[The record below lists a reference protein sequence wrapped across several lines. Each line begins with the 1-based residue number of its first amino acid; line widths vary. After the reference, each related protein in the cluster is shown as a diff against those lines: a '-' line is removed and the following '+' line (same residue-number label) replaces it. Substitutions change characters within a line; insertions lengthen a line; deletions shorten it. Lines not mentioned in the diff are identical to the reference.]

1 MFMNS
6 TLSDPS
12 IATSEAYWYLE
23 EQVQEKEFGA
33 KNNAEGLR
41 QDLQFFKKLEC
52 PQGQSSNQTD
62 NPTTATDN
70 SNKTDHY
77 FQALPPQAPEP
88 VTFSLVKRKAR
99 YHDKSRIRLK
109 DIKAEALRNCG
120 CNSSAEIKQCLKALN
135 VKLDLR
141 YTCSWITLARQLCD
155 AIASVRLTLK
165 ISDRKPK
172 KPLLPEIKVGD
183 RVRWDY
189 QEPMLCYL
197 EQWFPLEVLSIA
209 NGEAQL
215 ELLSRL
221 VPVS

>member
-12 IATSEAYWYLE
+12 IATAEAYCYLE
-23 EQVQEKEFGA
+23 AQVQ
-33 KNNAEGLR
+33 
-41 QDLQFFKKLEC
+41 QV
-52 PQGQSSNQTD
+52 
-62 NPTTATDN
+62 
-70 SNKTDHY
+70 
-77 FQALPPQAPEP
+77 APEP
-88 VTFSLVKRKAR
+88 VTFSLIKRKAR

-109 DIKAEALRNCG
+109 DIKAEAIRKCG
-120 CNSSAEIKQCLKALN
+120 CTSSAEIKQCLLALK

-141 YTCSWITLARQLCD
+141 YTCSWITIARQLCD
-155 AIASVRLTLK
+155 AIASVRQTIDL
-165 ISDRKPK
+165 SDQEDK
-172 KPLLPEIKVGD
+172 KPPLPEIKVGD

-221 VPVS
+221 VPVSQLTLVTA

>member
-1 MFMNS
+1 MNS
-6 TLSDPS
+6 TVSTPS
-12 IATSEAYWYLE
+12 IATESLYCYLE
-23 EQVQEKEFGA
+23 QQVQQVAPF
-33 KNNAEGLR
+33 
-41 QDLQFFKKLEC
+41 
-52 PQGQSSNQTD
+52 P
-62 NPTTATDN
+62 
-70 SNKTDHY
+70 
-77 FQALPPQAPEP
+77 PEP
-88 VTFSLVKRKAR
+88 L
-99 YHDKSRIRLK
+99 LK
-109 DIKAEALRNCG
+109 CG
-120 CNSSAEIKQCLKALN
+120 CNSSAEIKQCLQALKI
-135 VKLDLR
+135 KLDLR
-141 YTCSWITLARQLCD
+141 YSCSWIAIARQLCN

-172 KPLLPEIKVGD
+172 KPPLPEIKVGD

>member
-1 MFMNS
+1 MNR
-6 TLSDPS
+6 TLSTQL
-12 IATSEAYWYLE
+12 IATESLYCYLE
-23 EQVQEKEFGA
+23 QQVQEV
-33 KNNAEGLR
+33 
-41 QDLQFFKKLEC
+41 
-52 PQGQSSNQTD
+52 
-62 NPTTATDN
+62 
-70 SNKTDHY
+70 
-77 FQALPPQAPEP
+77 APEP

-172 KPLLPEIKVGD
+172 
-183 RVRWDY
+183 
-189 QEPMLCYL
+189 
-197 EQWFPLEVLSIA
+197 
-209 NGEAQL
+209 
-215 ELLSRL
+215 
-221 VPVS
+221 